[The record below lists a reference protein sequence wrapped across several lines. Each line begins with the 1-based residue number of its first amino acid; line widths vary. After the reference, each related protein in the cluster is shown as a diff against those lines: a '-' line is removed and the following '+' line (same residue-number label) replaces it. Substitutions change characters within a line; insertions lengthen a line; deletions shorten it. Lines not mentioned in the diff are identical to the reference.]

1 MTAIARN
8 GVESE
13 REKVERETMG
23 ISLIVLIVF
32 SLGGGW
38 EGLFFS
44 DFTYSPTMTGT
55 LPAKTIGGRV
65 IVIADDDWG

>member
-1 MTAIARN
+1 
-8 GVESE
+8 
-13 REKVERETMG
+13 MG
-23 ISLIVLIVF
+23 ISLIALIVF
-32 SLGGGW
+32 LLGGGW